1 MTIQELKDNNLII
14 FEALTGSHAYGLN
27 EANSDI
33 DYKGVFVLPLDDLLS
48 DDYITEVSDEKN
60 DITYFEIGR
69 FIELLNKSNPT
80 AIELLFSPVENI
92 RIKHECFDF
101 LLENKEKYI
110 SKKLK
115 ETFGKYAEQQIK
127 KARGLN
133 KKIVKPVAKEKKSPL
148 DFCFVIDGYKTY
160 SLKRFLSKN
169 GLNQKFC
176 GIVNVPNARDVFSLF
191 YDEFSH
197 ACFDERIP
205 EENRLDAQ
213 SKFKNSFKAYKGIV
227 KESESGELLSNELR
241 YSSVRETETPRCIF
255 SYNKDGY
262 TSYCKDYSEYWSWV
276 AKRNPVRY
284 DTNMKHGK
292 NYDSKNLLHLTRLLT
307 MCLEIG
313 QGKGVIVKRPDRDL
327 LLDIKHGNREYDD
340 IIKDSDDKTI
350 EIEKVYKESNLKNDV
365 DEKSSKNILK
375 QIRKQFYNIK

>member
-1 MTIQELKDNNLII
+1 MTIQDLKDKNLII

-33 DYKGVFVLPLDDLLS
+33 DYKGVFVLPLDDVLS

-80 AIELLFSPVENI
+80 AVELLFSPEEKI
-92 RIKHECFDF
+92 RIKHECFDI

-148 DFCFVIDGYKTY
+148 EFCFVIDGYKTY
-160 SLKRFLSKN
+160 PLKRFLSKN

-197 ACFDERIP
+197 ACFDDSI
-205 EENRLDAQ
+205 EEKDGLEAFK
-213 SKFKNSFKAYKGIV
+213 KFKDSFKGYKGIV
-227 KESESGELLSNELR
+227 KENEAGELVSNELR
-241 YSSVRETETPRCIF
+241 YSSVRETETPKCIF

-313 QGKGVIVKRPDRDL
+313 QGKGVIVKRPDREL

-340 IIKDSDDKTI
+340 IIKDSDDKI
-350 EIEKVYKESNLKNDV
+350 LEIEAVYKTSTLKDDI
-365 DEKSSKNILK
+365 DEKFSKYVLQ
-375 QIRKQFYNIK
+375 QIRKNFYSI

>member
-1 MTIQELKDNNLII
+1 MTIQDLKDRNLII

-48 DDYITEVSDEKN
+48 GDYISEISDETN
-60 DITYFEIGR
+60 DVTYFELGR

-80 AIELLFSPVENI
+80 AIELLFSPEENI
-92 RIKHECFDF
+92 RIKHDCFDD
-101 LLENKEKYI
+101 LLKNKEKYI

-115 ETFGKYAEQQIK
+115 DTFGKYAEQQIK

-133 KKIVKPVAKEKKSPL
+133 KKIVKPVAEEKKSPL

-160 SLKRFLSKN
+160 PLTHFLSKN

-197 ACFDERIP
+197 ACFDERLP
-205 EENRLDAQ
+205 EDIRKDAQ
-213 SKFKNSFKAYKGIV
+213 SKFQHSLKGYKGIV
-227 KESESGELLSNELR
+227 KENETGELISNELR
-241 YSSVRETETPRCIF
+241 YSSVKETETPRCIF

-284 DTNMKHGK
+284 ETNMKHGK

-313 QGKGVIVKRPDRDL
+313 QGKGVIVKRIDRDL

-340 IIKDSDDKTI
+340 IIKDSDDMFI
-350 EIEKVYKESNLKNDV
+350 EIEKVYNISSLNDDI
-365 DEKSSKNILK
+365 DENFSKILLK
-375 QIRKQFYNIK
+375 QIRKHFYNIK